1 MSTKKKLASL
11 TLQKNESTNTKQCRL
26 RFSMCDSK
34 HPMWDLDSEE
44 IKEFIKFAKKV
55 EQLEWKDIRKDK
67 GLRYETLNN
76 YKGPE
81 SISKDVS
88 ICSMRLSRKSRIIGY
103 RQEEYFYI
111 IWFDNN
117 HETC

>member
-44 IKEFIKFAKKV
+44 IKEFIKFAKKYNTTWQAIYEKNKSV
-55 EQLEWKDIRKDK
+55 IGSDPNIIHAGQRLEI
-67 GLRYETLNN
+67 
-76 YKGPE
+76 
-81 SISKDVS
+81 
-88 ICSMRLSRKSRIIGY
+88 
-103 RQEEYFYI
+103 
-111 IWFDNN
+111 
-117 HETC
+117 